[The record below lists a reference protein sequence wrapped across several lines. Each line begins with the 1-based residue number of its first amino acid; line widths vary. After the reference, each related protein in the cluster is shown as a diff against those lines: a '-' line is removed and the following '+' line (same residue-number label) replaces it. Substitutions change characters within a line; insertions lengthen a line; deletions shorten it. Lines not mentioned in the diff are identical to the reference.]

1 VCLVV
6 IAWRVHPRHPLIVA
20 TNRDELHARPA
31 APLARWNAPPGLI
44 AGRDLE
50 AGGTWLGLDPRGRL
64 GLVTNHR
71 ERSERRRDAP
81 SRGELVPRFLG
92 GSRPA
97 GDYLAEL
104 EREAASYAG
113 FNLLLLD
120 ASGLWYAHNR
130 QSPFARPLAPG
141 LYGLANQELDTPSPE
156 LLRTRARVAEC
167 IERSGTAAAAATA
180 TVGAIDEL
188 FDILSAP
195 EAFVRHPQYGT
206 RCSTVILGERDG
218 PLIVSERTFAADGSP
233 RGETRLALDTAPL

>member
-31 APLARWNAPPGLI
+31 APLAHWDTPPGLI
-44 AGRDLE
+44 GGRDLE

-71 ERSERRRDAP
+71 ERSPRPRDAP

-92 GSRPA
+92 ASRPA
-97 GDYLAEL
+97 AEYLAEL
-104 EREAASYAG
+104 ARDASRYAG

-120 ASGLWYAHNR
+120 ASGLWYARNR
-130 QSPFARPLAPG
+130 PSPFTRPLAPG
-141 LYGLANQELDTPSPE
+141 LYGLANEELDTPSPQ
-156 LLRTRARVAEC
+156 LLQTRARVGDW
-167 IERSGTAAAAATA
+167 IERSATA
-180 TVGAIDEL
+180 GAIDEL

-218 PLIVSERTFAADGSP
+218 PLIVSERTFAADGSR
-233 RGETRLALDTAPL
+233 RGETRLALDSAPL